1 MTLYKNTKAVSISW
15 NGRTLWKGYAGALAK
30 FPWVVTPTSPFC
42 FETRR
47 LPVLLFWWWKFID
60 VQMENQI
67 LSTRWCWDQKWLDVR
82 MSRTSNTEVCE
93 SRKAMC
99 LTFPKGSMTA
109 RVTSSFNV
117 ADCFDTN
124 YQKHLV
130 FLLIAS
136 KSVTHTTGK
145 CGYASAPFGYM
156 KPYGTRKVK

>member
-1 MTLYKNTKAVSISW
+1 
-15 NGRTLWKGYAGALAK
+15 
-30 FPWVVTPTSPFC
+30 
-42 FETRR
+42 
-47 LPVLLFWWWKFID
+47 
-60 VQMENQI
+60 
-67 LSTRWCWDQKWLDVR
+67 

-145 CGYASAPFGYM
+145 YGYASAPFGYM
-156 KPYGTRKVK
+156 KPYGARKVK

>member
-1 MTLYKNTKAVSISW
+1 
-15 NGRTLWKGYAGALAK
+15 
-30 FPWVVTPTSPFC
+30 
-42 FETRR
+42 
-47 LPVLLFWWWKFID
+47 
-60 VQMENQI
+60 
-67 LSTRWCWDQKWLDVR
+67 

-99 LTFPKGSMTA
+99 LTSPKGSMTA

-117 ADCFDTN
+117 ADCFDIN
-124 YQKHLV
+124 YQKRFWF
-130 FLLIAS
+130 FLLISS

>member
-1 MTLYKNTKAVSISW
+1 
-15 NGRTLWKGYAGALAK
+15 
-30 FPWVVTPTSPFC
+30 
-42 FETRR
+42 
-47 LPVLLFWWWKFID
+47 
-60 VQMENQI
+60 
-67 LSTRWCWDQKWLDVR
+67 

-99 LTFPKGSMTA
+99 LTSPKGSMTA

-124 YQKHLV
+124 YQNHLV

-156 KPYGTRKVK
+156 KPYGARKVK